1 MEKEKQ
7 NKQNKPG
14 EEKKQGYIIIPNYFL
29 REWVKVLGV
38 GPALLY
44 LQLLSYCHKEKDL
57 AWPTLATLSK
67 KMQFTPKTITKYHQ
81 TLAKYGLIKKVS
93 KRKTSPG
100 CHMRNIYQLTPF
112 DMGKNTLPIGNIF
125 SYLEGKFTPDIGKNL
140 PTNNNNLK
148 HYQGNN
154 NKERED
160 AAVVAVNF
168 KKLKEKGEKRMRV
181 IREQMV
187 GLDFKEKFIEKILKE
202 YSMKKIEEKLDLLM
216 ERKNIQ
222 NPAGWLRAAL
232 KNDYRGKEQESRT
245 TPHPHLNPPPSR
257 GRNFIGCP
265 PPQKG
270 ETVSSIEYRVY
281 SEEKTKKEMD
291 SRVRG
296 NDIGRGGND
305 IDTPEWTSREKALE
319 AIKLIQDNLS
329 LPVYPSLSPQGEEP

>member
-1 MEKEKQ
+1 
-7 NKQNKPG
+7 
-14 EEKKQGYIIIPNYFL
+14 
-29 REWVKVLGV
+29 
-38 GPALLY
+38 
-44 LQLLSYCHKEKDL
+44 
-57 AWPTLATLSK
+57 
-67 KMQFTPKTITKYHQ
+67 
-81 TLAKYGLIKKVS
+81 
-93 KRKTSPG
+93 
-100 CHMRNIYQLTPF
+100 
-112 DMGKNTLPIGNIF
+112 MGKNTLPIGNIF
-125 SYLEGKFTPDIGKNL
+125 SYLEEKFTPDIGKNL

-187 GLDFKEKFIEKILKE
+187 GLDFKEQFIEKILKE

-232 KNDYRGKEQESRT
+232 KNDYQNEEQER
-245 TPHPHLNPPPSR
+245 
-257 GRNFIGCP
+257 
-265 PPQKG
+265 
-270 ETVSSIEYRVY
+270 YD
-281 SEEKTKKEMD
+281 EEPAE
-291 SRVRG
+291 G
-296 NDIGRGGND
+296 NGNLVN
-305 IDTPEWTSREKALE
+305 TPEWTSREKALE